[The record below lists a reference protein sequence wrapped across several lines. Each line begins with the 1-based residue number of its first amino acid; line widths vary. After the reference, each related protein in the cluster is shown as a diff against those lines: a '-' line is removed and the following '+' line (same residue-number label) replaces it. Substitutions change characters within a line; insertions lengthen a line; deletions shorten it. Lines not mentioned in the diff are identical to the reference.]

1 MTIESNRIHATTDT
15 TDTSDTSDTT
25 DTINYQLP
33 GPIDR
38 ITHKVHSR
46 GNHLLNERT
55 LFGYPHP
62 TNFTVH
68 GPILRGATQASLPGR
83 GLAA

>member
-1 MTIESNRIHATTDT
+1 MTIESNRIHATTDTTDT

-33 GPIDR
+33 GTIDR

-46 GNHLLNERT
+46 GNI
-55 LFGYPHP
+55 Y
-62 TNFTVH
+62 
-68 GPILRGATQASLPGR
+68 
-83 GLAA
+83 